1 MLSVD
6 TKGIEERVWWSH
18 CCCSRAP
25 GQEKVQKVH
34 HIVKGVG
41 SSTHLSLSLFTADII
56 YTSHTSSF
64 LWPDLTDRPMYSIKD
79 IIPFFSIPFF
89 LSIAPY
95 SLLSSSF
102 SLYLSHTLSL
112 FITLTPIRIL
122 LSTNDKPNISSSTR
136 VMGKAGTFMRMYL
149 TLRNASPLYI
159 LTRRLYI
166 HLMQLIP
173 ACWPPI
179 VYRMLNVVL
188 LITWNWIIAAYSAW
202 MSTYHIARQWHIS
215 LSLVTCI

>member
-1 MLSVD
+1 MTRSDRPTNVFYQRYNPFLFYPLLP
-6 TKGIEERVWWSH
+6 IN
-18 CCCSRAP
+18 CSLFFAF
-25 GQEKVQKVH
+25 
-34 HIVKGVG
+34 IFFF
-41 SSTHLSLSLFTADII
+41 SLSIT
-56 YTSHTSSF
+56 HT
-64 LWPDLTDRPMYSIKD
+64 
-79 IIPFFSIPFF
+79 
-89 LSIAPY
+89 
-95 SLLSSSF
+95 
-102 SLYLSHTLSL
+102 HTL

-166 HLMQLIP
+166 HLMQLIA
-173 ACWPPI
+173 ACWPSI

-188 LITWNWIIAAYSAW
+188 LIAWNWIIAAYSAW

-215 LSLVTCI
+215 LSLVTCM